1 MSYRM
6 KTWFCSLIIDMKLQ
20 TKRKRVHERRDTS
33 PLTDL
38 DDDEDLTNRLREE
51 LKERD
56 QELEALR
63 QELKTARRNTAGDE
77 ESVGAATVEQTP

>member
-1 MSYRM
+1 M
-6 KTWFCSLIIDMKLQ
+6 KFQ

-38 DDDEDLTNRLREE
+38 DDDEDVTNRLREE

-56 QELEALR
+56 EELEALR
-63 QELKTARRNTAGDE
+63 QELETARRNTAGDE
-77 ESVGAATVEQTP
+77 ESVGPGDVATVEQTP

>member
-1 MSYRM
+1 M
-6 KTWFCSLIIDMKLQ
+6 FIDIKFQ
-20 TKRKRVHERRDTS
+20 TKRKRVHARRDTS

-56 QELEALR
+56 EELEALR
-63 QELKTARRNTAGDE
+63 QELETARRTTAGDV
-77 ESVGAATVEQTP
+77 SFGAATAEQTP